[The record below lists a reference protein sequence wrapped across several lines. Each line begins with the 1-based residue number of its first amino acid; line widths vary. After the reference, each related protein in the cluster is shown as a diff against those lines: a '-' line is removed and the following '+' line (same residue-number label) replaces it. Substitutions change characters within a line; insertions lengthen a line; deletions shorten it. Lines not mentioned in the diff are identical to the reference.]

1 MMGANA
7 GTQAL
12 FPVRTILPQPPGAVM
27 AMDGIERT
35 AGAPLAQAAAH
46 PAAGVFLHSGW
57 RSCGTW
63 IWERLRAEPGI
74 RGFYEPLHEDLA
86 VLRPRQI
93 GLFRPDSW
101 SSGHGGGA
109 PYFAEFE
116 HLLRKS
122 GGVQGH
128 AARFAFDQFFAGPE
142 QDDPALEAYLRGLI
156 ASAEAEGK
164 LPVIKFCRSL
174 GRVAWM
180 EQRFPEMAHAVIL
193 RDPGGQWRSAR
204 RQMEQARN
212 RYFVLAPFVILA
224 RNAEHPLL
232 AEAVA
237 RLGVRMPPRIADD
250 LGITVDACWRHVQ
263 RLDWRQRFRGFLAL
277 WVASGIAAL
286 RGQAS
291 AIDADRLGGDAAY
304 RLSAEHALGHPAGV
318 SMTLTPDYP
327 RREAADDVAETEA
340 EWEDAARARIAAM
353 GLLDSQGIAL
363 APDRAA
369 LLARKLA
376 PQIAVRM
383 RQDEGGHAVLPGV
396 LDYVD
401 AAAYVA
407 LARATYP
414 LRRVHYHVRRWLSH

>member
-1 MMGANA
+1 
-7 GTQAL
+7 
-12 FPVRTILPQPPGAVM
+12 M
-27 AMDGIERT
+27 AMDGVER
-35 AGAPLAQAAAH
+35 AVAAPLVQAPPH
-46 PAAGVFLHSGW
+46 GAAGVFLHAGW

-86 VLRPRQI
+86 TLKQRDI
-93 GLFRPDSW
+93 GLLRPDSW

-116 HLLRKS
+116 QLLRAG

-128 AARFAFDQFFAGPE
+128 AARFAFDQFFAGPGQE
-142 QDDPALEAYLRGLI
+142 DPALEAYLRGLI
-156 ASAEAEGK
+156 DSAEADGK

-180 EQRFPEMAHAVIL
+180 EQRFPDMAHAVIV

-224 RNAEHPLL
+224 RNAEHPLV

-237 RLGVRMPPRIADD
+237 RLGVRMPPRLSDD

-277 WVASGIAAL
+277 WVASSIAAL

-291 AIDADRLGGDAAY
+291 AIDADRLGSDAAY
-304 RLSAEHALGHPAGV
+304 RLAAEHALGEPAGV
-318 SMTLTPDYP
+318 TVTLNPAYP

-353 GLLDSQGIAL
+353 GLLDSQGATL

-376 PQIAVRM
+376 PQMAVRM
-383 RQDEGGHAVLPGV
+383 RPDEGGHAVLPGM

-407 LARATYP
+407 AARATYP
-414 LRRVHYHVRRWLSH
+414 LRRMHFHVRRWLGV